1 MRKHGFPRIFPAVKG
16 PRSLEEGVEWL
27 KSYDIVVHPRCVHTI
42 DELTLYS
49 YKRDPLTDRI
59 LPVLE
64 DKKNHVIDALR
75 YACEGVRR
83 AKVETRLPII
93 PLPSAHRWG

>member
-1 MRKHGFPRIFPAVKG
+1 
-16 PRSLEEGVEWL
+16 
-27 KSYDIVVHPRCVHTI
+27 
-42 DELTLYS
+42 
-49 YKRDPLTDRI
+49 
-59 LPVLE
+59 VLE

-83 AKVETRLPII
+83 AKVNPITPII